1 MPRDLA
7 LLGARWLWRLAL
19 VGVCI
24 LLASLG
30 QLVFGALAWYVGIG
44 LCCVLVAVE
53 VLRSSSALARVVKRL
68 ENAQPC
74 ACMFTGAAGNATTG
88 LWKGIRV
95 QVGSTEV
102 GPRIGIPLGKLPPE
116 LAVHQRHPARDPGRG
131 VHTGDESFDRS
142 LCIEG
147 SSDAVWRSVLTA
159 EPRSLLE
166 SLSQRAT
173 VSLHDQALDV
183 QLTDLESNTLEALL
197 DQAVAFA
204 AALPEPANDP
214 LARIFALARTEPAN
228 GVRAG
233 HYRWLAERGWNTH
246 EVYRAA
252 AADPDPAIATWARS
266 HLPPS
271 DGAFR

>member
-1 MPRDLA
+1 L
-7 LLGARWLWRLAL
+7 RLAF
-19 VGVCI
+19 VGACI

-30 QLVFGALAWYVGIG
+30 QLALGGITWYVGIG
-44 LCCVLVAVE
+44 LCCALIAVE

-68 ENAQPC
+68 EHAQPC

-95 QVGSTEV
+95 QVGSIDA
-102 GPRIGIPLGKLPPE
+102 GLRIGIPLRKLSAELTVQQRDRASHPE
-116 LAVHQRHPARDPGRG
+116 HC

-142 LCIEG
+142 LRIEG
-147 SSDAVWRSVLTA
+147 SNDTVWRCVLTA

-183 QLTDLESNTLEALL
+183 QLTDLESNTLESLL

-204 AALPEPANDP
+204 AALPEPASDP
-214 LARIFALARTEPAN
+214 LAKIFALARTEPAS

-252 AADPDPAIATWARS
+252 AADPDPAIATWGSS

-271 DGAFR
+271 GGAFR

>member
-1 MPRDLA
+1 LR
-7 LLGARWLWRLAL
+7 LGF

-30 QLVFGALAWYVGIG
+30 QLALGGIAWYVGIG
-44 LCCVLVAVE
+44 LCCALVVVE
-53 VLRSSSALARVVKRL
+53 VMRSSSAQDRMAKRL
-68 ENAQPC
+68 ENPQPC
-74 ACMFTGAAGNATTG
+74 ACMFTGAEGRATTG
-88 LWKGIRV
+88 LWKGTRV
-95 QVGSTEV
+95 QVGSTDA
-102 GPRIGIPLGKLPPE
+102 GPRIGIPLGKLPTE
-116 LAVHQRHPARDPGRG
+116 LVVQQRRRARDPEHG

-142 LCIEG
+142 LCIGG
-147 SSDAVWRSVLTA
+147 SDDAVWRCVLTA

-166 SLSQRAT
+166 SLSRRAT
-173 VSLHDQALDV
+173 VSLHDQALEV
-183 QLTDLESNTLEALL
+183 QLTDLESNMLEALL
-197 DQAVAFA
+197 DRAVAFA

-214 LARIFALARTEPAN
+214 LARVFALARTEPVS

-252 AADPDPAIATWARS
+252 AADPDLVIAEWGRS

>member
-1 MPRDLA
+1 V
-7 LLGARWLWRLAL
+7 GA
-19 VGVCI
+19 CI

-30 QLVFGALAWYVGIG
+30 QLVLGGFAWYVGIG
-44 LCCVLVAVE
+44 LCCALIAVE
-53 VLRSSSALARVVKRL
+53 VMRSASAQDRLVKRL
-68 ENAQPC
+68 ENPQPC
-74 ACMFTGAAGNATTG
+74 ACMFTGADGGATTG

-95 QVGSTEV
+95 QIGSTDA
-102 GPRIGIPLGKLPPE
+102 GLRIGIPLGKLPAE
-116 LAVHQRHPARDPGRG
+116 LTVQQRHRASDPKHR
-131 VHTGDESFDRS
+131 VQTGDESFDRS
-142 LCIEG
+142 LCIG
-147 SSDAVWRSVLTA
+147 DANDGAWRCVLTA
-159 EPRSLLE
+159 EPRGLLE

-183 QLTDLESNTLEALL
+183 QLTDLESNALEALL
-197 DQAVAFA
+197 EQAVAFA

-214 LARIFALARTEPAN
+214 LARIFALAGTEPVS

-252 AADPDPAIATWARS
+252 AADSDPAIATWGSS